1 MIFFT
6 DISEPATGHRNTF
19 EATSLLSAYL
29 TTACMI
35 SRVFLIISMIV
46 GLIIILKTYV
56 NDYCYIFER
65 NGYFIVNFI
74 ISKNITR
81 TKEVAQLSQRD
92 RAAEWVSFD
101 EKWKTGPGRQYFA
114 DITGLQNF
122 FARCYG
128 WSATSEYR
136 LKFGDF
142 AATG

>member
-65 NGYFIVNFI
+65 NGYFIVNLLFRKI
-74 ISKNITR
+74 LL
-81 TKEVAQLSQRD
+81 E
-92 RAAEWVSFD
+92 
-101 EKWKTGPGRQYFA
+101 
-114 DITGLQNF
+114 
-122 FARCYG
+122 
-128 WSATSEYR
+128 
-136 LKFGDF
+136 LKK
-142 AATG
+142 